1 MTRRIDST
9 IWRRGLGLVVAVL
22 LALVSCATTENN
34 TGLTDIK
41 KPFKLS
47 GEVSNWDGQAAI
59 LHVPLLLVGEPT
71 PPGSDLELASAN
83 ISPGAEAQV
92 ATGTINAQGVF
103 ALTLP
108 AVIGDENLGS
118 MPSCEGVAVS
128 PRPTQVVMLEYLE
141 AYKGDTLLGRVYHA
155 SADVSGDPPLDPE
168 QGVSGV
174 VWVYAAK
181 AVKVNGR
188 CADALGGQAPF
199 RVPVTLDVK
208 LKSGWNAV
216 IVSLSDFSE
225 TSIELN
231 ISTGAAPANVRWLF
245 DNSYAL
251 SSLKLKLALH
261 KLRDMVTGSVRR

>member
-1 MTRRIDST
+1 MTRRINST

-22 LALVSCATTENN
+22 LTLVSCATTENN
-34 TGLTDIK
+34 TGLTASK

-59 LHVPLLLVGEPT
+59 LQLPLLPIGGQS
-71 PPGSDLELASAN
+71 PPDPPPDPASAN
-83 ISPGAEAQV
+83 ISSGAEAQV

-108 AVIGDENLGS
+108 AVIADEKLGS

-141 AYKGDTLLGRVYHA
+141 AYKGDTLLGRVYQA

-174 VWVYAAK
+174 VWVYADK

-188 CADALGGQAPF
+188 CADAFGGQGPLTL
-199 RVPVTLDVK
+199 PVTLAVK
-208 LKSGWNAV
+208 LKAGWNV
-216 IVSLSDFSE
+216 VVVSLGSFSE
-225 TSIELN
+225 RSIELD
-231 ISTGAAPANVRWLF
+231 ISTGATPANVRWLF
-245 DNSYAL
+245 DDSYAL
-251 SSLKLKLALH
+251 PVLKLKLALH
-261 KLRDMVTGSVRR
+261 KLRQVLTW